1 MRFAN
6 LDKFSIYF
14 LRLGNSIILNLLGC
28 RIKNSFFHQCFCYFK
43 APSVLIFKFVDSGF
57 FKRFIFI
64 LNKVMN
70 SLNIGFYSNLY
81 LKGLGFRIRVS
92 RRAKIF
98 KMFKVWLGHSV
109 YKYILPVPLFI
120 FKWHGKFNLLVFTP
134 FFKHFKELLTHIFLL
149 RLVRPYK
156 KVRGMIDRRTIYFMR
171 PAKVR

>member
-1 MRFAN
+1 MRFVN
-6 LDKFSIYF
+6 LKNFSIYF
-14 LRLGNSIILNLLGC
+14 FRLSNCIVLNLLGC
-28 RIKNSFFHQCFCYFK
+28 KIKANFFYQCFYSFN
-43 APSVLIFKFVDSGF
+43 ASTLILKFADKGF
-57 FKRFIFI
+57 FKRLLFI
-64 LNKVMN
+64 LNQVTN

-92 RRAKIF
+92 RRARKF

-109 YKYILPVPLFI
+109 YKYILPVPLFV

-134 FFKHFKELLTHIFLL
+134 FLKHFNDFLTHIFLL
-149 RLVRPYK
+149 RVVRPYK